1 MMPEGMRTFL
11 VHWMTTA
18 IALATCVYVV
28 PGVHV
33 RSAAALIVAALVLGF
48 LNAIVRPILVVLTF
62 PITVLTLGLF
72 YFVVNGAVF
81 TLTSILVP
89 GFVVESLWWGMIG
102 ALVVSLI
109 SWFIGALTGPPRS
122 RERRA

>member
-1 MMPEGMRTFL
+1 MRTFL
-11 VHWMTTA
+11 THWITTA
-18 IALATCVYVV
+18 IALGVCVYAV

-33 RSAAALIVAALVLGF
+33 RSASALVVAALVLGF

-81 TLTSILVP
+81 TLTSVLVP
-89 GFVVESLWWGMIG
+89 GFEVESLGWGIVG

-109 SWFIGALTGPPRS
+109 SWFIGCFTA
-122 RERRA
+122 ERRPLDRKD

>member
-1 MMPEGMRTFL
+1 MRGFL
-11 VHWMTTA
+11 THWITTG
-18 IALATCVYVV
+18 IALGISVYVV

-81 TLTSILVP
+81 TLTSFLVR
-89 GFVVESLWWGMIG
+89 GFVVESLGWGIVG
-102 ALVVSLI
+102 ALVVSLT
-109 SWFIGALTGPPRS
+109 SWFIGCFTHARRPLRGPRT
-122 RERRA
+122 